1 MKNNNTS
8 VNKMIKNFDKEL
20 KSILLTDLKMVRV
33 ARKAIAKKINVIGAA
48 KSQLS
53 VA

>member
-1 MKNNNTS
+1 MKNNTAS

-20 KSILLTDLKMVRV
+20 KNILLTDLKMVRV
-33 ARKAIAKKINVIGAA
+33 ARKAIAKKINVIGTA
-48 KSQLS
+48 KPQLS

>member
-1 MKNNNTS
+1 MKNNNAS

-20 KSILLTDLKMVRV
+20 KNILLTDLKMVRI
-33 ARKAIAKKINVIGAA
+33 AGKAIAKKINTINAA
-48 KSQLS
+48 EQQLS